1 MNLSNINSNSLRNL
15 VKLIK
20 RKDSLAKEIEKIDS
34 QLSSLLGGKSLP
46 SGKRPGR
53 PAGKKASK
61 ATPSKKKKRAPRG
74 ALKKK
79 IFAALRTAGNA
90 GLKVPD
96 LSKKVGAKNVNVH
109 VWLSTTGK
117 KLPEIK
123 KLGKGHYKLQ
133 EKTSTRAS

>member
-20 RKDSLAKEIEKIDS
+20 RKDSLAKEIEKIDG
-34 QLSSLLGGKSLP
+34 QLSSLFGGKSVP
-46 SGKRPGR
+46 TGKRPGR
-53 PAGKKASK
+53 PAGKKVSK
-61 ATPSKKKKRAPRG
+61 PTPSKKKRAPRG

-79 IFAALRTAGNA
+79 IFSALRAAGNT
-90 GLKVPD
+90 GLKVTE
-96 LSKKVGAKNVNVH
+96 LSKKVGAKSVNVH

-133 EKTSTRAS
+133 EK